1 MNGRQLAERMGNIDE
16 RLVEE
21 AREIPNYGRLRRRR
35 GWRRVAALAAVLAL
49 MLGSGAV
56 GALAFGAQPGAEA
69 PARQETVELAKIG
82 LTLLLPED
90 WAGRYEVV
98 EETFPP
104 YGSPMWEFCVKAVYD
119 AGMAGEGGFSY
130 RGTLFTVFQ
139 CADYSMSAEEFRE
152 GSLAGIGRYLFA
164 TENATYALLYA
175 TDVQFDP
182 EDPAQQAEWSSL
194 AQGMEELRFVLAPL
208 AGA

>member
-21 AREIPNYGRLRRRR
+21 AREIPNYGRQRRRK
-35 GWRRVAALAAVLAL
+35 GWRRVAALVAVLAL

-56 GALAFGAQPGAEA
+56 GALAFGTQPGAEA
-69 PARQETVELAKIG
+69 PAGQETVAEIG

-98 EETFPP
+98 EETFAP
-104 YGSPMWEFCVKAVYD
+104 YSSPMWEFCAKAVYD
-119 AGMAGEGGFSY
+119 AGTAGEGGFSY

-152 GSLAGIGRYLFA
+152 GSLSGIGRYLFA

-182 EDPAQQAEWSSL
+182 EDPAQQAEWTDL
-194 AQGMEELRFVLAPL
+194 AQSMEELRFVLSPL